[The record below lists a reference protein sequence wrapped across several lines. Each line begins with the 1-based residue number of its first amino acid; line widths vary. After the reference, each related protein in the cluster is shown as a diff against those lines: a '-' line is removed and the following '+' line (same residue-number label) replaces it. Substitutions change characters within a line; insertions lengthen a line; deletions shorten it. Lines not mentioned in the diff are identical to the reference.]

1 MMSDI
6 NIELKNLVKGIVT
19 AILIIPILFGIN
31 IEYLFIRSFDLVIIL
46 FLLIGCV
53 ILFFGG
59 ILLIKIVF
67 RKEALEKMKK
77 HEVVLAFQKKD
88 KMTLLFWFPLTMVM
102 EELIFRYYLTG
113 FIDILL
119 PPIDTI
125 FLSAIIFGI
134 YHFHVWFLF
143 KNLKIVFS
151 YIGYSFLLGLI
162 LGFTLLTLGLFP
174 CIFIHFS
181 LILFIYYKISKKTA
195 KN

>member
-1 MMSDI
+1 MMSAS

-19 AILIIPILFGIN
+19 AVLIIPIVFGVN

-46 FLLIGCV
+46 FLLIGFV

-59 ILLIKIVF
+59 LLLIKTVF
-67 RKEALEKMKK
+67 RKEALGKMKK
-77 HEVVLAFQKKD
+77 HEVVLAFQKDD
-88 KMTLLFWFPLTMVM
+88 KITLFFWFPLTMVM

-113 FIDILL
+113 FLDILL
-119 PPIDTI
+119 TPIHTI

-143 KNLKIVFS
+143 KNLQIVFS